1 MRKSMKKALA
11 AAGIIA
17 GAMLLASCGN
27 KPAETTA
34 AAPATAAET
43 TAAETTAAET
53 TAAAAE
59 STAAETQAPLEA
71 PEDYGSVTLGDYK
84 GVDVEVRDVNVTDDE
99 LQSYVDSIVS
109 SNPTMTEVDRAA
121 KDGDIV
127 NIDYVGKKDGVAF
140 DGGTAQGYDLTL
152 GSGTF
157 IDGFE
162 SGLVGAKK
170 GDKIDLNLTFP
181 EEYGNAE
188 LAGQAVVFEVTVNA
202 VKESSDAKLDDEWV
216 ENYTGGNQTTVAE
229 FLDET
234 KKEMQE
240 QREQSEH
247 NIELNSLIGAVIEN
261 ATFDVNPEAI
271 EYEAQKMMQNSQ
283 LSLAQYGI
291 DLDSYLS
298 MVGMTKEDYEAQMR
312 TNGEEY
318 AKMKLLV
325 QEIAAKEGMDK
336 LTEADYKAI
345 EEQYGYSKQM
355 LIQMAG
361 QEAVDFE
368 TLYLKVSDY
377 LLENANKVEA
387 PEVPETEAV
396 NEGEAD
402 LPAETEAAG
411 EADVPEETEAS
422 SEAAQAAET
431 EAAAETKAQ

>member
-1 MRKSMKKALA
+1 MRRSMRKAAA

-17 GAMLLASCGN
+17 GALLLASCGS
-27 KPAETTA
+27 KP
-34 AAPATAAET
+34 
-43 TAAETTAAET
+43 AETTAAET

-59 STAAETQAPLEA
+59 TSAAAGESAAAETQAPVLDA
-71 PEDYGSVTLGDYK
+71 PESYGSVTLGDYK
-84 GVDVEVRDVNVTDDE
+84 GVEVEVHDVNVTDE
-99 LQSYVDSIVS
+99 EVQSYVDSLVTY
-109 SNPTMTEVDRAA
+109 NPVMKEVDRAA
-121 KDGDIV
+121 KDGDTV

-170 GDKIDLNLTFP
+170 GDKLELNLTFP
-181 EEYGNAE
+181 EQYGNAD
-188 LAGQAVVFEVTVNA
+188 LAGQAVVFEVTVNE
-202 VKESSDAKLDDEWV
+202 VKESTDTKLDDEWV
-216 ENYTGGNQTTVAE
+216 KNYSNGAQNTVAE

-247 NIELNSLIGAVIEN
+247 TNEMNSLISTVMGN
-261 ATFDVNPEAI
+261 ATFEVNPEAI
-271 EYEAQKMMQNSQ
+271 EYEAQKMMQSSQ
-283 LSLAQYGI
+283 QSLAQYGI

-298 MVGMTKEDYEAQMR
+298 MTGMTKEDYEAQMR

-318 AKMKLLV
+318 AKMKMV
-325 QEIAAKEGMDK
+325 IQEIAAKEGIDQ

-345 EEQYGYSKQM
+345 EKQYGYSRQM

-368 TLYLKVSDY
+368 TLYMKVSDY

-387 PEVPETEAV
+387 PEVSEDES
-396 NEGEAD
+396 
-402 LPAETEAAG
+402 
-411 EADVPEETEAS
+411 EADVPAESEAGS
-422 SEAAQAAET
+422 EADVPAESEAGSEADVPAESEAAE
-431 EAAAETKAQ
+431 ESKAQ

>member
-1 MRKSMKKALA
+1 MKKSMRKALA
-11 AAGIIA
+11 AAGILA

-34 AAPATAAET
+34 AAAAT

-53 TAAAAE
+53 SAAAAE

-71 PEDYGSVTLGDYK
+71 PESYGNVTLGDYK
-84 GVDVEVRDVNVTDDE
+84 GVEVEVRDVNVTDDE
-99 LQSYVDSIVS
+99 VQSYVDSLVS
-109 SNPTMTEVDRAA
+109 SNPEMNEVDRAA
-121 KDGDIV
+121 KEGDTV

-140 DGGTAQGYDLTL
+140 EGGTAQGYDLTL

-181 EEYGNAE
+181 EEYGNTE

-202 VKESSDAKLDDEWV
+202 VKESTDAKLNDEWV
-216 ENYTGGNQTTVAE
+216 ENYTNGNQTTVAE

-247 NIELNSLIGAVIEN
+247 TIELNSLIGSVIEN
-261 ATFDVNPEAI
+261 STFEVNPEAI

-283 LSLAQYGI
+283 MSLAQYGI

-298 MVGMTKEDYEAQMR
+298 MVGMTKEDYETQMR

-325 QEIAAKEGMDK
+325 QEIAAREGMDQ

-345 EEQYGYSKQM
+345 EKQYGYSKQM
-355 LIQMAG
+355 LIEMAG

-368 TLYLKVSDY
+368 TLYMKVSDY
-377 LLENANKVEA
+377 LLDNANKVEA
-387 PEVPETEAV
+387 PEVPETDAG

-402 LPAETEAAG
+402 VPAETGAEG
-411 EADVPEETEAS
+411 EADVPEG
-422 SEAAQAAET
+422 SEAAPEADLPAET

>member
-1 MRKSMKKALA
+1 MRRSMRKAAA

-17 GAMLLASCGN
+17 GALLLASCGS

-34 AAPATAAET
+34 AAAAT

-53 TAAAAE
+53 SAAAAE
-59 STAAETQAPLEA
+59 STAAETAAAPLEA
-71 PEDYGSVTLGDYK
+71 PENYGNVTLGDYK
-84 GVDVEVRDVNVTDDE
+84 GVEVEVRDVNVTDE
-99 LQSYVDSIVS
+99 EVQSYVDSLVTY
-109 SNPTMTEVDRAA
+109 NPVMKEVDRAA
-121 KDGDIV
+121 KDGDTV

-162 SGLVGAKK
+162 SGLIGVKK
-170 GDKIDLNLTFP
+170 GDKVELNLTFP
-181 EEYGNAE
+181 EEYGNAD
-188 LAGQAVVFEVTVNA
+188 LAGQAVVFEVTVNE
-202 VKESSDAKLDDEWV
+202 VKESTDTKLDDEWV
-216 ENYTGGNQTTVAE
+216 ENYTSGDQTTVAE
-229 FLDET
+229 FMDKT

-247 NIELNSLIGAVIEN
+247 TNEMNSLISTVMGN
-261 ATFDVNPEAI
+261 ATFEVNPEAI
-271 EYEAQKMMQNSQ
+271 EYEAQKMMQSSQ
-283 LSLAQYGI
+283 QSLAQYGI

-298 MVGMTKEDYEAQMR
+298 MTGMTKEDYEAQMR

-318 AKMKLLV
+318 AKMKLV
-325 QEIAAKEGMDK
+325 IQEIAAKEGIDQ

-345 EEQYGYSKQM
+345 EKQYGYSRQM

-368 TLYLKVSDY
+368 TLYMKVSDY

-387 PEVPETEAV
+387 PEEPEV
-396 NEGEAD
+396 
-402 LPAETEAAG
+402 
-411 EADVPEETEAS
+411 EADVPAE
-422 SEAAQAAET
+422 SEAGSEADVPAESEAGSEADVPAESGAAE
-431 EAAAETKAQ
+431 ESKAQ

>member
-1 MRKSMKKALA
+1 MKKSMRKALA
-11 AAGIIA
+11 AAGILA
-17 GAMLLASCGN
+17 GAMLLASCGS

-34 AAPATAAET
+34 AAAAT

-53 TAAAAE
+53 SAAAAE
-59 STAAETQAPLEA
+59 STAAETAAAPLEA
-71 PEDYGSVTLGDYK
+71 PENYGNVTLGDYK
-84 GVDVEVRDVNVTDDE
+84 GVEVEVRDVNVTDDE
-99 LQSYVDSIVS
+99 VQSYVDSLVS

-121 KDGDIV
+121 KEGDTV

-140 DGGTAQGYDLTL
+140 EGGTAQGYDLTL

-181 EEYGNAE
+181 EAYGNTD

-202 VKESSDAKLDDEWV
+202 VKESTDAKLNDEWV
-216 ENYTGGNQTTVAE
+216 ENYTNGNQTTVAE

-247 NIELNSLIGAVIEN
+247 NIELNSLIGSVIEN
-261 ATFDVNPEAI
+261 STFEVNPEAI

-283 LSLAQYGI
+283 MSLAQYGI

-325 QEIAAKEGMDK
+325 QEIAAREGMDQ

-345 EEQYGYSKQM
+345 EKQYGYSKQM

-368 TLYLKVSDY
+368 TLYMKVSDY

-387 PEVPETEAV
+387 PEVPETEAG

-402 LPAETEAAG
+402 VPAETGAEG
-411 EADVPEETEAS
+411 EADVPEGSEPAPEADLP
-422 SEAAQAAET
+422 AET

>member
-1 MRKSMKKALA
+1 MRRSMRKAAA

-17 GAMLLASCGN
+17 GALLLASCGS
-27 KPAETTA
+27 KP
-34 AAPATAAET
+34 
-43 TAAETTAAET
+43 AETTAAET

-59 STAAETQAPLEA
+59 TSAAAGESAAAETQAPVLDA
-71 PEDYGSVTLGDYK
+71 PESYGSVTLGDYK
-84 GVDVEVRDVNVTDDE
+84 GVDVEVHDVNVTDDE
-99 LQSYVDSIVS
+99 VQSYVDSLVS
-109 SNPTMTEVDRAA
+109 YNPVMKEVDRAA
-121 KDGDIV
+121 KDGDTV

-140 DGGTAQGYDLTL
+140 EGGTAQDYDLTL

-162 SGLVGAKK
+162 SGLIGVKK
-170 GDKIDLNLTFP
+170 GDKVDLNLTFP
-181 EEYGNAE
+181 EQYGNAD

-202 VKESSDAKLDDEWV
+202 VKESTDAKLNDEWV
-216 ENYTGGNQTTVAE
+216 ENYSGGDQTTVAE

-247 NIELNSLIGAVIEN
+247 TIELNSLISTVMEN
-261 ATFDVNPEAI
+261 ANFEVNPEAI
-271 EYEAQKMMQNSQ
+271 EYEAQKMMQSSQ
-283 LSLAQYGI
+283 QSLAQYGI

-312 TNGEEY
+312 SNGEEY
-318 AKMKLLV
+318 AKMKMLV
-325 QEIAAKEGMDK
+325 QEIAAKEGLDQ

-345 EEQYGYSKQM
+345 EQQYGYSKQM

-368 TLYLKVSDY
+368 TLYMKVSDY

-387 PEVPETEAV
+387 PEEPE
-396 NEGEAD
+396 
-402 LPAETEAAG
+402 P
-411 EADVPEETEAS
+411 EADVPAE
-422 SEAAQAAET
+422 SEAAESEAAE
-431 EAAAETKAQ
+431 ETKAQ

>member
-1 MRKSMKKALA
+1 MRRSMRKAAA

-17 GAMLLASCGN
+17 GALLLASCGN

-34 AAPATAAET
+34 AAETTTAAAAET
-43 TAAETTAAET
+43 S
-53 TAAAAE
+53 AAAAE
-59 STAAETQAPLEA
+59 STAAETTAAALDA
-71 PEDYGSVTLGDYK
+71 PENYGSVTLGDYK
-84 GVDVEVRDVNVTDDE
+84 GVDVEVHDVNVTDDE
-99 LQSYVDSIVS
+99 VQSYVDSLVS
-109 SNPTMTEVDRAA
+109 YNPVMKEVDRAA
-121 KDGDIV
+121 KDGDTV

-140 DGGTAQGYDLTL
+140 EGGTAQDYDLTL

-162 SGLVGAKK
+162 SGLIGVKK

-181 EEYGNAE
+181 EQYGNAD

-202 VKESSDAKLDDEWV
+202 VKESTDAKLNDEWV
-216 ENYTGGNQTTVAE
+216 ENYSGGDQTTVAE

-247 NIELNSLIGAVIEN
+247 TIELNSLISTVMEN
-261 ATFDVNPEAI
+261 ANFEVNPEAI
-271 EYEAQKMMQNSQ
+271 EYEAQKMMQSSQ
-283 LSLAQYGI
+283 QSLAQYGI

-312 TNGEEY
+312 SNGEEY
-318 AKMKLLV
+318 AKMKMLV
-325 QEIAAKEGMDK
+325 QEIAAKEGLDQ

-345 EEQYGYSKQM
+345 EQQYGYSKQM

-368 TLYLKVSDY
+368 TLYMKVSDY

-387 PEVPETEAV
+387 PEEPEA
-396 NEGEAD
+396 
-402 LPAETEAAG
+402 
-411 EADVPEETEAS
+411 EADVPAE
-422 SEAAQAAET
+422 SEAAESEAAE
-431 EAAAETKAQ
+431 ETKAQ

>member
-1 MRKSMKKALA
+1 MRRSMRKAAA

-17 GAMLLASCGN
+17 GALLLASCGS
-27 KPAETTA
+27 KP
-34 AAPATAAET
+34 
-43 TAAETTAAET
+43 AETTAAET

-59 STAAETQAPLEA
+59 TSAAAGESAAAETQAPVLDA
-71 PEDYGSVTLGDYK
+71 PESYGSVTLGDYK
-84 GVDVEVRDVNVTDDE
+84 GVEVEVHDVNVTDE
-99 LQSYVDSIVS
+99 EVQSYVDSLVTY
-109 SNPTMTEVDRAA
+109 NPVMKEVDRAA
-121 KDGDIV
+121 KDGDTV

-170 GDKIDLNLTFP
+170 GDKLELNLTFP
-181 EEYGNAE
+181 EQYGNAD
-188 LAGQAVVFEVTVNA
+188 LAGQAVVFEVTVNE
-202 VKESSDAKLDDEWV
+202 VKESTDTKLDDEWV
-216 ENYTGGNQTTVAE
+216 KNYSNGAQNTVAE

-247 NIELNSLIGAVIEN
+247 TNEMNSLISTVMGN
-261 ATFDVNPEAI
+261 ATFEVNPEAI
-271 EYEAQKMMQNSQ
+271 EYEAQKMMQSSQ
-283 LSLAQYGI
+283 QSLAQYGI

-298 MVGMTKEDYEAQMR
+298 MTGMTKEDYEAQMR

-318 AKMKLLV
+318 AKMKMV
-325 QEIAAKEGMDK
+325 IQEIAAKEGIDQ

-345 EEQYGYSKQM
+345 EKQYGYSRQM

-368 TLYLKVSDY
+368 TLYMKVSDY

-387 PEVPETEAV
+387 PEVSEDES
-396 NEGEAD
+396 
-402 LPAETEAAG
+402 
-411 EADVPEETEAS
+411 EADVPAESEAGS
-422 SEAAQAAET
+422 EADVSAESEAGSEADVPAESEAAE
-431 EAAAETKAQ
+431 ESKAQ

>member
-1 MRKSMKKALA
+1 MRRSMRKAAA

-17 GAMLLASCGN
+17 GALLLASCGS
-27 KPAETTA
+27 KP
-34 AAPATAAET
+34 
-43 TAAETTAAET
+43 AETTAAET

-59 STAAETQAPLEA
+59 TSAAAGESAAAETQAPVLDA
-71 PEDYGSVTLGDYK
+71 PESYGSVTLGDYK
-84 GVDVEVRDVNVTDDE
+84 GVDVEVHDVNVTDDE
-99 LQSYVDSIVS
+99 VQSYVDSLVS
-109 SNPTMTEVDRAA
+109 SNPEVNEVDRAA
-121 KDGDIV
+121 KEGDTV

-140 DGGTAQGYDLTL
+140 EGGTAQGYDLTL

-181 EEYGNAE
+181 EEYGNTD

-202 VKESSDAKLDDEWV
+202 VKESTDAKLNDEWV
-216 ENYTGGNQTTVAE
+216 ENYTNGNQTTVAE

-234 KKEMQE
+234 RKEMQE

-247 NIELNSLIGAVIEN
+247 NIELNSLIGSVIEN
-261 ATFDVNPEAI
+261 STFEVKPEAI

-283 LSLAQYGI
+283 MSLAQYGI

-298 MVGMTKEDYEAQMR
+298 MVGMTKEDYETQMR

-325 QEIAAKEGMDK
+325 QEIAAREGMDQ

-345 EEQYGYSKQM
+345 EKQYGYSKQM

-368 TLYLKVSDY
+368 TLYMKVSDY
-377 LLENANKVEA
+377 LLDNANKVEA
-387 PEVPETEAV
+387 PEVPETEAG

-402 LPAETEAAG
+402 VPAKTGAEG
-411 EADVPEETEAS
+411 EADVPEG
-422 SEAAQAAET
+422 SEAAPEADLPAET

>member
-1 MRKSMKKALA
+1 MRRSMRKAAA

-17 GAMLLASCGN
+17 GALLLASCGS

-34 AAPATAAET
+34 AAETTTAAAAET
-43 TAAETTAAET
+43 SAAAEESTAAAET
-53 TAAAAE
+53 TAAAV
-59 STAAETQAPLEA
+59 LEA
-71 PEDYGSVTLGDYK
+71 PENYGSVTLGDYK
-84 GVDVEVRDVNVTDDE
+84 GVEVEVHEVNVTDDE
-99 LQSYVDSIVS
+99 VQSYVESIVS
-109 SNPTMTEVDRAA
+109 SNPTMKEVDRAA
-121 KDGDIV
+121 KDGDVV

-162 SGLVGAKK
+162 SGLIGVKK

-181 EEYGNAE
+181 EEYGNTD

-202 VKESSDAKLDDEWV
+202 VKESTDAKLNDEWV

-229 FLDET
+229 FLEDT
-234 KKEMQE
+234 KNEMQE

-247 NIELNSLIGAVIEN
+247 TIELNSLLGAVVEN
-261 ATFDVNPEAI
+261 STFDINPEAI
-271 EYEAQKMMQNSQ
+271 EYEAQKMMQSSQ
-283 LSLAQYGI
+283 QSLAQYGI

-318 AKMKLLV
+318 AKMKILV
-325 QEIAAKEGMDK
+325 QEIAEKEGMDK

-345 EEQYGYSKQM
+345 EKQYGYSRQM
-355 LIQMAG
+355 LVQMAG
-361 QEAVDFE
+361 EEAVDFE
-368 TLYLKVSDY
+368 TLYMKVSDY

-396 NEGEAD
+396 VE
-402 LPAETEAAG
+402 G
-411 EADVPEETEAS
+411 EADVP
-422 SEAAQAAET
+422 AET
-431 EAAAETKAQ
+431 EPEGEADVPAESGAAEETKAQ

>member
-1 MRKSMKKALA
+1 MKKSMRKALA
-11 AAGIIA
+11 AAGILA
-17 GAMLLASCGN
+17 GAMLLASCGS

-34 AAPATAAET
+34 AAAAT

-53 TAAAAE
+53 SAAAAE
-59 STAAETQAPLEA
+59 STAAETAAAPLEA
-71 PEDYGSVTLGDYK
+71 PENYGNVTLGDYK
-84 GVDVEVRDVNVTDDE
+84 GVEVEVRDVNVTDDE
-99 LQSYVDSIVS
+99 VQSYVDSLVS
-109 SNPTMTEVDRAA
+109 SNPEMNEVDRAA
-121 KDGDIV
+121 KEGDTV

-181 EEYGNAE
+181 EEYGNTE

-202 VKESSDAKLDDEWV
+202 VKESTDAKLNDEWV
-216 ENYTGGNQTTVAE
+216 ENYTNGNQTTVAE

-247 NIELNSLIGAVIEN
+247 TIELNSLIGSVIEN
-261 ATFDVNPEAI
+261 STFEVNPEAI

-283 LSLAQYGI
+283 MSLAQYGI

-298 MVGMTKEDYEAQMR
+298 MVGMTKEDYETQMR

-325 QEIAAKEGMDK
+325 QEIAAREGMDQ

-345 EEQYGYSKQM
+345 EKQYGYSKQM
-355 LIQMAG
+355 LIEMAG

-368 TLYLKVSDY
+368 TLYMKVSDY
-377 LLENANKVEA
+377 LLDNANKVEA
-387 PEVPETEAV
+387 PEVPETEAG

-402 LPAETEAAG
+402 VPAETGAEG
-411 EADVPEETEAS
+411 EADVPEG
-422 SEAAQAAET
+422 SEAAPEADLPAET